1 MKRGDGGV
9 SNMRFTDERLY
20 VLGIGT
26 GYMTD
31 LKTGDFLYW
40 SDKMQEANVSV
51 SASDNEL
58 RAGLGNGPAIIVP
71 TDPNI
76 TVTVTAAEYSEYVK
90 AASVGASITPGAPVM
105 TCQEVTA
112 EGAVLSVDLSKW
124 TPVRGLGMDKIICYV
139 QEIGAESPV
148 YSGGTAYELDAAT
161 GVVDGFIAES
171 GKRYA
176 VTCFV
181 TQANATLTTVT
192 SNIKGRVVRFVF
204 SQPVYSGCDPA
215 ANSGDFWG
223 WLHTVVP
230 RLQLMPSGGGTDG
243 SQTAFTVTGITG
255 RAVAQ
260 DAVVIT
266 EECGDCGFTGLP
278 MMYRILEPCGGA
290 GSADGVMGVLGGAV
304 LLNLGE
310 SAQLH
315 PAVIINGNLVRSY
328 PATAFTYESEDSSI
342 ATVDSQSGIVSGIGK
357 GTTRI
362 AIFYSEGEDTFTD
375 IIGATVIA
383 EGETRLSYTFNPN
396 TGTLLFSEGES
407 GSIRQYSFDNTSA
420 VLTIN

>member
-1 MKRGDGGV
+1 
-9 SNMRFTDERLY
+9 MRFTDERLY

-90 AASVGASITPGAPVM
+90 AASVGAAITQGAPVM
-105 TCQEVTA
+105 VCREVTA
-112 EGAVLSVDLSKW
+112 EGPNLAVDLSGG
-124 TPVRGLGMDKIICYV
+124 TPVRGIGMDKAVCYV
-139 QEIGAESPV
+139 QEVGEESRV
-148 YSGGTAYELDAAT
+148 YIGGTAYELDAST
-161 GVVDGFIAES
+161 GAVEGFTAES
-171 GKRYA
+171 GKQYA
-176 VTCFV
+176 VSYFV
-181 TQANATLTTVT
+181 LQANATLTTLTTNV
-192 SNIKGRVVRFVF
+192 KGRVVRFVF
-204 SQPVYSGCDPA
+204 SQPVYTSYDAA

-260 DAVVIT
+260 DAEVIT

-290 GSADGVMGVLGGAV
+290 GNADGVMGVLGGAV

-315 PAVIINGNLVRSY
+315 PAVIINGNLIRSY
-328 PATAFTYESEDSSI
+328 PATAFSYESENPSI
-342 ATVDSQSGIVSGIGK
+342 ASVGSQNGIVSGMGK

-407 GSIRQYSFDNTSA
+407 GSIGQYSFDNTSA